1 MGNWTTLNTHLAL
14 AHSGSICTARSASE
28 SAPDGLFIL
37 RHTAAR
43 LHQPRASPGAADIP
57 LTR

>member
-1 MGNWTTLNTHLAL
+1 MGNWTSHITHLAL

-43 LHQPRASPGAADIP
+43 LHQPRASPGATDIP